1 MLQFEVFDKNGP
13 ASDWPLVNASLVGR
27 DDLPVPGRV
36 RFGKGR
42 LVCEKRGNRPAG
54 LSLLFDAGEMGRI
67 MLQTCLLPE
76 RARPYNLA
84 VELAR
89 HRIKMFIAKS
99 EEWQMFD
106 LSAKHPAMKLW
117 EEARQRFTAAMT
129 SDDPIEADR
138 IARQSLETAIDAT
151 ERLAL
156 AHAQI
161 LLHRRFAN
169 KPASSA
175 TLGVRVWPG
184 RDSAGLRNIVEKEF
198 DVLVLPVNWRELEIR
213 EGQYAW
219 EPLDR
224 WMQWAKQQ
232 GKPILA
238 GPLIDFSKGAVP
250 DWIYVWQHDYDT
262 CRDMVY
268 DHLERV
274 VHRYKSVVSFWNL
287 GCGLNINDNFEFTA
301 DQMIDLTRM
310 ASLLVRQSRK
320 GARTM
325 VELAQPFGEHC
336 ARRKESITA
345 VAFAERLI
353 QEGVRLDAVGV
364 QMVFG
369 ESEAGRL
376 TRDLMQISSLLDQ
389 FAPLEMA
396 ILVTALGVPSGE
408 VDLDGGCWHT
418 PWSAERQGRWASQ
431 AFALAMSKPYIESVV
446 WSELFDHENAMP
458 KCGGLI
464 DAEGRSK
471 PALQRLLGVRRR
483 LRKPLG
489 PLKLPNRADPA
500 AAPHPG
506 QEPDAPSGT

>member
-1 MLQFEVFDKNGP
+1 MLQFEVFDENGP
-13 ASDWPLVNASLVGR
+13 ASEWPLVNAHLVGR
-27 DDLPVPGRV
+27 DDLPVTGRV
-36 RFGKGR
+36 RF
-42 LVCEKRGNRPAG
+42 KRGRILCDKRGGRPAG
-54 LSLLFDAGEMGRI
+54 LCLQYDAGGMGQL

-76 RARPYNLA
+76 RNEPYNLT

-106 LSAKHPAMKLW
+106 LSAQHPAMKLW

-129 SDDPIEADR
+129 CEDPTEADR

-161 LLHRRFAN
+161 LLHRRFAT

-175 TLGVRVWPG
+175 SLGVRVWPG
-184 RDSAGLRNIVEKEF
+184 RNGAGLRAIVEKEF
-198 DVLVLPVNWRELEIR
+198 DVLALPMNWRELEVR
-213 EGQYAW
+213 EGTYNW

-224 WMQWAKQQ
+224 WVQWAKQQ

-238 GPLIDFSKGAVP
+238 GPLIDFSARAVP
-250 DWIYVWQHDYDT
+250 EWIYVWQHDYDT
-262 CRDMVY
+262 CRDLVY
-268 DHLERV
+268 DHIERV
-274 VHRYKSVVSFWNL
+274 VHRYKGAVTFWNL
-287 GCGLNINDNFEFTA
+287 GCGLNVRENFEFSVE
-301 DQMIDLTRM
+301 QMIDLTRM

-325 VELAQPFGEHC
+325 IELAEPFSEYRANQREGV
-336 ARRKESITA
+336 TA
-345 VAFAERLI
+345 AMFAERLI
-353 QEGVRLDAVGV
+353 QEGVRLDAIGV
-364 QMVFG
+364 QMLLG
-369 ESEAGRL
+369 EAESGRA

-389 FAPLEMA
+389 YATMELA
-396 ILVTALGVPSGE
+396 ILITAMGVPSDQ
-408 VDLDGGCWHT
+408 VDPDGGYWHEA
-418 PWSAERQGRWASQ
+418 WSPERQGRWASQ
-431 AFALAMSKPYIESVV
+431 IFALAMSKPYVESVI
-446 WSELFDHENAMP
+446 WSELFDHDQAIP

-464 DAEGRSK
+464 DHEGRSK

-489 PLKLPNRADPA
+489 PLKLPNRVDPA
-500 AAPHPG
+500 APTPPG
-506 QEPDAPSGT
+506 